1 MGFLQFKVGDY
12 DVVVIGAGHAG
23 CEAALAAARMGCR
36 TVVFTIS
43 VEGIALMPCNPS
55 IGGPGKGHLVREVDA
70 LGGEMG
76 INLDKTFIQIRR
88 LNTGKGP
95 AVRALRAQADKQE
108 YQKEMLMT
116 LLQQENLDV
125 KQAMVER
132 ILVKGDRVTGV
143 ITRNGAVYNCRAVV
157 ITTGTYLRGRIIIG
171 EVAYDSGPHGQ
182 FPSITLTDSLT
193 ELGFELGRYKTGTP
207 ARVNRKTLDFSKM
220 IEQPGDAEGWN
231 FSFLNDR
238 IQREQVSCWL
248 TYTNPRTHEII
259 MNNLDR
265 APMYSGFIKGIGPR
279 YCPSIE
285 DKVVR
290 FKGKEGHQ
298 VFIEPEGRKTNEMYI
313 QGLSTSLPEDVQI
326 EMIRSVRG
334 MERAEIIRPA
344 YAIEYD
350 YIKGDQLKLTLETK
364 KIKGLF
370 SAGQING
377 SSGYEEAAAQ
387 GILAGINAALMVKE
401 QEPLI
406 LKRSDGYIGVLV
418 DDLITKDNWEPYRIM
433 TARAEYRLLLREG
446 NADLR
451 LTEIGR
457 KVGLVTDERWRIF
470 ERKLAQMTEEKEW
483 LQQTVVSPRDAE
495 MQEWLQA
502 IGSAEL
508 KQGTTLLELLRRPE
522 VTLAEL
528 EILYNRSGVIPDD
541 VREEVE
547 LEIKYAGYI
556 KKQRDQA
563 ERFLKLEGKKIPRD
577 FNFEAVSGLSTEGRL
592 KLARVR
598 PETLGQAGR
607 IGGVSPADLSILL
620 VHLEQRRRG
629 KGKEDE

>member
-1 MGFLQFKVGDY
+1 
-12 DVVVIGAGHAG
+12 
-23 CEAALAAARMGCR
+23 
-36 TVVFTIS
+36 
-43 VEGIALMPCNPS
+43 
-55 IGGPGKGHLVREVDA
+55 
-70 LGGEMG
+70 
-76 INLDKTFIQIRR
+76 
-88 LNTGKGP
+88 
-95 AVRALRAQADKQE
+95 
-108 YQKEMLMT
+108 
-116 LLQQENLDV
+116 
-125 KQAMVER
+125 
-132 ILVKGDRVTGV
+132 
-143 ITRNGAVYNCRAVV
+143 
-157 ITTGTYLRGRIIIG
+157 
-171 EVAYDSGPHGQ
+171 
-182 FPSITLTDSLT
+182 
-193 ELGFELGRYKTGTP
+193 
-207 ARVNRKTLDFSKM
+207 
-220 IEQPGDAEGWN
+220 
-231 FSFLNDR
+231 
-238 IQREQVSCWL
+238 
-248 TYTNPRTHEII
+248 
-259 MNNLDR
+259 
-265 APMYSGFIKGIGPR
+265 
-279 YCPSIE
+279 

-298 VFIEPEGRKTNEMYI
+298 VFIEPEGRKTNEMYV

-457 KVGLVTDERWRIF
+457 KVGLVSDERWRRF

-483 LQQTVVSPRDAE
+483 LQQTVVSPRDEE

-502 IGSAEL
+502 IGSTEL

-528 EILYNRSGVIPDD
+528 EKQFNRSGVIPDD

-556 KKQRDQA
+556 KKQRDQV
-563 ERFLKLEGKKIPRD
+563 ERFLKLERKKIPRD
-577 FNFEAVSGLSTEGRL
+577 FNYEAVTGLSTEGKH
-592 KLARVR
+592 KLAKVR
-598 PETLGQAGR
+598 PETLGQASR
-607 IGGVSPADLSILL
+607 IGGVSPADLSILMI
-620 VHLEQRRRG
+620 HLEQRRRG

>member
-1 MGFLQFKVGDY
+1 MQFKVGDY

>member
-12 DVVVIGAGHAG
+12 DVAVIGAGHAG

-36 TVVFTIS
+36 TVVFSIS

-55 IGGPGKGHLVREVDA
+55 IGGPGKGHLVREIDA
-70 LGGEMG
+70 LGGEMA

-95 AVRALRAQADKQE
+95 AVRALRAQADKKE

-193 ELGFELGRYKTGTP
+193 ELGIELGRYKTGTP

-387 GILAGINAALMVKE
+387 GILAGINAALMIKE

-483 LQQTVVSPRDAE
+483 LQQTVVSPRDEE

-502 IGSAEL
+502 IGSTEL

-528 EILYNRSGVIPDD
+528 EKLYNRRGVIPDD

-556 KKQRDQA
+556 KKQQDQA

>member
-298 VFIEPEGRKTNEMYI
+298 VFIEPEGHKTNEMYI

-483 LQQTVVSPRDAE
+483 LQQTVVSPRDEE

-502 IGSAEL
+502 IGSTEL

-528 EILYNRSGVIPDD
+528 EKLYNRRGVIPDD

-556 KKQRDQA
+556 KKQQDQA